1 MDSRLHAVHQV
12 RTRHEGCVA
21 RQPEEGSPLN
31 EKVTLFGEVV
41 STGGE
46 DIEVR
51 LDTDELA
58 ILHDGSEQSPH
69 VGYRG
74 EFTVEGR
81 SPDGRTVVSPARP
94 TASAEG
100 STAFDLEFDRLHSA
114 LAGRRAGQ
122 RSRDP
127 SPTAPSLQEEQIRGW
142 VDRAGTAL
150 GQLRKHRAK
159 RLSEQV
165 NDES

>member
-1 MDSRLHAVHQV
+1 V
-12 RTRHEGCVA
+12 RRA
-21 RQPEEGSPLN
+21 RQAEEGSPLN
-31 EKVTLFGEVV
+31 EKATTVFGEVV
-41 STGGE
+41 SIGGE
-46 DIEVR
+46 EIQVR
-51 LDTDELA
+51 LDTDDLA
-58 ILHDGSEQSPH
+58 ILHDGGEESPH

-74 EFTVEGR
+74 EFTVEGH

-94 TASAEG
+94 AANTEG
-100 STAFDLEFDRLHSA
+100 ATAFDLEFDRLHSA

-127 SPTAPSLQEEQIRGW
+127 SPTTASMQEEHIRGW
-142 VDRAGTAL
+142 IDRAGIAL
-150 GQLRKHRAK
+150 SQLRKHRAK

>member
-1 MDSRLHAVHQV
+1 V
-12 RTRHEGCVA
+12 RSA
-21 RQPEEGSPLN
+21 RQAEEGSPLN

-58 ILHDGSEQSPH
+58 ILHDGGEQSLH

-74 EFTVEGR
+74 EFTVQGH

-94 TASAEG
+94 VTNTEG
-100 STAFDLEFDRLHSA
+100 ATAFDLEFDRLHSA

-127 SPTAPSLQEEQIRGW
+127 SPTTPSLQEEQIRGW
-142 VDRAGTAL
+142 VDRVGTTL

>member
-1 MDSRLHAVHQV
+1 
-12 RTRHEGCVA
+12 
-21 RQPEEGSPLN
+21 LN
-31 EKVTLFGEVV
+31 ERVTLFGEVV
-41 STGGE
+41 SAGGGGVQ
-46 DIEVR
+46 VR

-58 ILHDGSEQSPH
+58 ILHDGGEQSPH

-94 TASAEG
+94 TASPEG
-100 STAFDLEFDRLHSA
+100 ATAFDIEFDRLHSA
-114 LAGRRAGQ
+114 LAGRRAGK

-127 SPTAPSLQEEQIRGW
+127 SPTSHSLQEAEIRGW
-142 VDRAGTAL
+142 VERAGVAL